1 MSQLLH
7 LQNRKIIKI
16 FTVISQG
23 LVELIRCVYISYF
36 YLERGIELAHAIRE
50 TGKQAGW
57 PAGWG
62 LNGEETL
69 QETAE
74 DHLKAEFPLA

>member
-1 MSQLLH
+1 MQLG
-7 LQNRKIIKI
+7 R
-16 FTVISQG
+16 
-23 LVELIRCVYISYF
+23 
-36 YLERGIELAHAIRE
+36 LASPQSE
-50 TGKQAGW
+50 KW